1 MIEMQNFQDT
11 FKTRKRSFISAFSI
25 FMTVPLKYKYFVYN
39 ENFTLKQFCT
49 YNENKNIIPSF

>member
-1 MIEMQNFQDT
+1 MQNFQDT

-49 YNENKNIIPSF
+49 YNENKNVIPSF

>member
-1 MIEMQNFQDT
+1 MQNFQDT

-39 ENFTLKQFCT
+39 ENFTF
-49 YNENKNIIPSF
+49 YNFVHTMKIKTLSHHFKIK